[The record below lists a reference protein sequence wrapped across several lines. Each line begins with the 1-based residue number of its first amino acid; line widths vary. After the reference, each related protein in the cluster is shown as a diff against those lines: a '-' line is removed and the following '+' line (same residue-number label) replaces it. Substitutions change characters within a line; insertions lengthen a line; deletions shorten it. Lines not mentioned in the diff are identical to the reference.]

1 MSVQKSVQNGVALL
15 DKECPGWYRKINP
28 ATIDIMSLNYCI
40 LGQVYGDFQRGLAL
54 AGVGWHYPGTYG
66 FMTLFHKNQLED
78 EWRTVIA
85 KKRLQ
90 NITVPSNK
98 DKEIVHYA

>member
-1 MSVQKSVQNGVALL
+1 MSVQKSVQRGVALL
-15 DKECPGWYRKINP
+15 DEKYPGWYKKINP
-28 ATIDIMSLNYCI
+28 ATIDISTLNYCI
-40 LGQVYGDFQRGLAL
+40 LGQVYGDFGLGCAAL
-54 AGVGWHYPGTYG
+54 GTPNIFTHG
-66 FMTLFHKNQLED
+66 FVSLFHHRQLED

-90 NITVPSNK
+90 DITVPSNK